1 MSKDWK
7 ETVSEQRQERQR
19 EKKTGKGKGEQK
31 KEQQQPTRSSKAH
44 HFDTAANKAR
54 ISLQPQVLEVG
65 LICQDGQSPLDFAS
79 GLPISFCMLDGL
91 DEVEIRSSSTK
102 VETWCLV
109 SY

>member
-19 EKKTGKGKGEQK
+19 EKKTGKGKGEEQK

-54 ISLQPQVLEVG
+54 ISLHPQVLEVG
-65 LICQDGQSPLDFAS
+65 LICPDGH
-79 GLPISFCMLDGL
+79 
-91 DEVEIRSSSTK
+91 
-102 VETWCLV
+102 
-109 SY
+109 